1 MKEKKIV
8 INDKLSKQ
16 YVADVTVFCISQ
28 KEKDVPL
35 LPDELKKSDFG
46 RAAELGDFKGNE
58 NDVMI
63 SYAPDTSKKI
73 RSKRVAMVGVGSI
86 SKNIDKVELVEKMR
100 VAGGNI
106 ASLVKK
112 AMAEKICVVLP
123 EMTGKA
129 SQKKAVRGL
138 TEGIILGEYTFT
150 KYKTDEEDK
159 KKTKDIKE
167 IRFLAKQNLSSLRL
181 EAGQAHIDALSA
193 CHARDMANEPG
204 NGWNAESFAR
214 YGRELAAKYDLHCT
228 VFDKKELTK
237 MNMGGILA
245 VNRGSETPPQMV
257 VVEYRAAK
265 KAPTVLLVGKG
276 LTFDSGGISI
286 KPAAG
291 MEDMKY
297 DMCGGAAVLA
307 AMNIVGA
314 EKPKCNVIAIVPATD
329 NMSGGSAVKPGD
341 IIQHYNKTTS
351 EVINTDAEGR
361 LILADAL
368 AYGIERY
375 QPDYVVDLATLTG
388 AVITGLGHH
397 HTGLLANDDELARKL
412 TEAGRECGE
421 PLWRLPLG
429 KEYRKQLDSKVADI
443 KNTGGKAGGTI
454 TAAEYLHSFVGD
466 TPWAHLDIAGT
477 AWGFT
482 EKSYIPE
489 GGPSGMCVRTLAAF
503 LRRL

>member
-1 MKEKKIV
+1 MKEKKII
-8 INDKLSKQ
+8 INDALSKK
-16 YVADVTVFCISQ
+16 YVADITVFCISQ
-28 KEKDVPL
+28 KEKDTPL
-35 LPDELKKSDFG
+35 IPEEVRKSDFAQ
-46 RAAELGDFKGNE
+46 AAELGDFKADE
-58 NDVMI
+58 NDVLI
-63 SYAPDTSKKI
+63 SYSRDIAKKI
-73 RSKRVAMVGVGSI
+73 PSKRVAFVGVGKI
-86 SKNIDKVELVEKMR
+86 SKDIVNNELLEKMR
-100 VAGGNI
+100 IAGGHI
-106 ASLVKK
+106 AALVKK
-112 AMAEKICVVLP
+112 SRAEKICVILP
-123 EMTGKA
+123 EVSTKVLQNKG
-129 SQKKAVRGL
+129 VRGL
-138 TEGIILGEYTFT
+138 TEGIILGEYSFT
-150 KYKTDEEDK
+150 KYKTDEETK
-159 KKTKDIKE
+159 EKTTAVKE
-167 IRFLAKQNLSSLRL
+167 IRFYAKQHLSSLRR
-181 EAGQAHIDALSA
+181 EAAQAHRDALAA

-204 NGWNAESFAR
+204 NGWTAESFAR
-214 YGRELAAKYDLHCT
+214 YARELATRYDLHCT
-228 VFDKKELTK
+228 VFNKKQLTK

-245 VNRGSETPPQMV
+245 VNRGSNTPPQMI
-257 VVEYRAAK
+257 VVEYRAK
-265 KAPTVLLVGKG
+265 KKSPTVLLVGKG

-291 MEDMKY
+291 MEEMKY

-307 AMNIVGA
+307 AMNVVGS
-314 EKPKCNVIAIVPATD
+314 EKPNCNVIAIIPATD
-329 NMSGGSAVKPGD
+329 NMPGGSAIKPGD

-375 QPDYVVDLATLTG
+375 KPDYVVDLATLTG
-388 AVITGLGHH
+388 AVIIGLGHH
-397 HTGLLANDDELARKL
+397 HTGLLANDDDLAGKL
-412 TEAGRECGE
+412 AEAGKECGE

-443 KNTGGKAGGTI
+443 KNTGGKAAGAI
-454 TAAEYLHSFVGD
+454 TAAEYLQSFVGD

>member
-8 INDKLSKQ
+8 INDKLSKK

-28 KEKDVPL
+28 KKKDTPL
-35 LPDELKKSDFG
+35 LPEDLRKSDFAH
-46 RAAELGDFKGNE
+46 AAELGDFKAGE
-58 NDVMI
+58 NDVMV
-63 SYAPDTSKKI
+63 SYVSGTSKKI
-73 RSKRVAMVGVGSI
+73 QSKRVAYVGIGTI
-86 SKNIDKVELVEKMR
+86 SKDIGKDELLEKMR
-100 VAGGNI
+100 IAGGNI
-106 ASLVKK
+106 ASLAKK
-112 AMAEKICVVLP
+112 ATAEKICVVLP
-123 EMTGKA
+123 EISGKA
-129 SQKKAVRGL
+129 LQKKSVRGL
-138 TEGIILGEYTFT
+138 TEGIILGEYTFI
-150 KYKTDEEDK
+150 KYKTDKEVQK
-159 KKTKDIKE
+159 KSKAIKE
-167 IRFLAKQNLSSLRL
+167 IRFLAKHNLSSLRL
-181 EAGQAHIDALSA
+181 EAVRAHIDALSA
-193 CHARDMANEPG
+193 CQARDMANEPG

-214 YGRELAAKYDLHCT
+214 YGRELAAKYDLQCT

-245 VNRGSETPPQMV
+245 VNRGSDTPPQMV
-257 VVEYRAAK
+257 VVEYRASK

-307 AMNIVGA
+307 AMNVVGA
-314 EKPKCNVIAIVPATD
+314 EKPNCNVIAIVPATD

-375 QPDYVVDLATLTG
+375 QPDFVVDLATLTG
-388 AVITGLGHH
+388 AVIMGLGHH
-397 HTGLLANDDELARKL
+397 HTGLLANHDELAQKL
-412 TEAGRECGE
+412 IEAGKGCGE

-443 KNTGGKAGGTI
+443 KNTGGKSAGAI

-477 AWGFT
+477 AWDFT